1 MICPS
6 CGKEVAMLSAH
17 RKLDAAGDSDYA
29 CARSGTPD
37 RNGWIKCSER
47 MPDVA
52 SIVLVWREERKMA
65 WWAILAEEN
74 EWRGWDSR
82 PLAWEGFYPT
92 HWQPLPDPP
101 EESK

>member
-47 MPDVA
+47 MPEA
-52 SIVLVWREERKMA
+52 YQAVLVWRRDCGMA
-65 WWAILAEEN
+65 WGGTVN
-74 EWRGWDSR
+74 RYGEWRNWDNR
-82 PLAWEGFYPT
+82 PFHMDSSPLE
-92 HWQPLPDPP
+92 HWQPLPAPP
-101 EESK
+101 EER